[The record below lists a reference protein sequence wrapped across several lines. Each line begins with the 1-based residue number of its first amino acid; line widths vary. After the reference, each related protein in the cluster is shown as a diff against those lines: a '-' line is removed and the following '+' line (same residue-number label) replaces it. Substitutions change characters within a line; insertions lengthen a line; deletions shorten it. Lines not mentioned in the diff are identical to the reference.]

1 MCVHGVSE
9 CFSVCLGECYVCMNV
24 KFSFHES
31 CVHSSCTLCEIKTK
45 KRRGQQGATRS
56 NTFADA
62 GVRKRGVEPKRK
74 GKLQSSRWSFSLV
87 LLAGLLSLG
96 FTWVFVESALFFA
109 DKHISGVTWVTK
121 AVWLGDCVW
130 WRCVALL

>member
-45 KRRGQQGATRS
+45 KKERATRG
-56 NTFADA
+56 NKKQHLRRRWRAQARCRTKKEGQAAVLA
-62 GVRKRGVEPKRK
+62 GP
-74 GKLQSSRWSFSLV
+74 SRWSS
-87 LLAGLLSLG
+87 LAGLLSPG

-109 DKHISGVTWVTK
+109 DKHISGVIWVTK

>member
-1 MCVHGVSE
+1 
-9 CFSVCLGECYVCMNV
+9 MNV

-74 GKLQSSRWSFSLV
+74 GKLQFSLV
-87 LLAGLLSLG
+87 LLAGLLSLVFSHRVSHG
-96 FTWVFVESALFFA
+96 FLSSQHYF
-109 DKHISGVTWVTK
+109 
-121 AVWLGDCVW
+121 
-130 WRCVALL
+130 LLTNTFPA